1 MLPTII
7 PSEASHL
14 KLRKETMVRFDDK
27 QGVRQA
33 SYPFG
38 SWYVQK
44 GNRILRGVPAALDFF
59 RLGLVPVDLAVVN
72 PVISMKN
79 NNQNGFIASEQ
90 CN

>member
-1 MLPTII
+1 
-7 PSEASHL
+7 
-14 KLRKETMVRFDDK
+14 MVRFGDK

-72 PVISMKN
+72 PVIPMKN

-90 CN
+90 CT